1 MHDLAP
7 LTPLGASAPHC
18 DDIGPLRIAETPDW
32 ALASVSARLGQEA
45 SCKPALAAL
54 IGAAPPD
61 IARYTRGTPVN
72 AFWIGPHSWML
83 EAPYASHADL
93 AAQAKAGLGDCAS
106 VTDQSDAWVRFDLTG
121 EGIARVMERLCN
133 LDFAAME
140 PDTVRRSVIAHI
152 GCHVIGHDSAH
163 VTLYGPRS
171 SAQSLHHALV
181 TAAKSAF

>member
-7 LTPLGASAPHC
+7 LTPLGASAPRC
-18 DDIGPLRIAETPDW
+18 DDIGPLRIAESPDW
-32 ALASVSARLGQEA
+32 ALASVSARPGQEA

-61 IARYTRGTPVN
+61 IARYTSGTQVN

-83 EAPYASHADL
+83 EASHASHADL
-93 AAQAKAGLGDCAS
+93 AARASSALGECAS
-106 VTDQSDAWVRFDLTG
+106 VTDQSDAWARFDLTG

-133 LDFAAME
+133 LDFAAMAAGM
-140 PDTVRRSVIAHI
+140 VRRSVVEHI
-152 GCHVIGHDSAH
+152 GCHVIAHEPAH

-171 SAQSLHHALV
+171 SAQSLHHALI
-181 TAAKSAF
+181 TAARSVF